1 MSKRKTYE
9 IGVFGETLGIII
21 GSALCFQKIRRTVI
35 NYKGQ

>member
-9 IGVFGETLGIII
+9 EGVFRETLGIII
-21 GSALCFQKIRRTVI
+21 DFALCFQKMRWTVI